1 MYDYFKGTLRSK
13 SPVRVVLDVNGVGYE
28 FTVPVSTF
36 QALPDVEA
44 QVSLLAYFHVTENS
58 QQLIGFLSETER
70 SLFKLLIAI
79 SGIGPKMALSVLSG
93 IGVDQFREA
102 VISGDIDTLTGI
114 SGVGR
119 KTAERLIIELRE
131 KIVLLQG
138 QELPLDRKGG
148 VQKKMSLEDDSITA
162 LMVLGYKRV
171 EAGQAVKKVFQTSG
185 KKQKELAV
193 EDVVRESFKY
203 L

>member
-13 SPVRVVLDVNGVGYE
+13 SPVRVVLDVNGIGYE

>member
-13 SPVRVVLDVNGVGYE
+13 SPVRVVLDVNGIGYE

-36 QALPDVEA
+36 QALPDGEA
-44 QVSLLAYFHVTENS
+44 QVTLLAYLHVTENN
-58 QQLIGFLSETER
+58 QQLIGFLTETER

-79 SGIGPKMALSVLSG
+79 SGIGPKMALSVISG
-93 IGVDQFREA
+93 MGVDQFREA
-102 VISGDIDTLTGI
+102 VISGDIETLTGI

-119 KTAERLIIELRE
+119 KTAERLIVELRE

-138 QELPLDRKGG
+138 QESFSDRKGG
-148 VQKKMSLEDDSITA
+148 VQKKMSLEDDSVAA
-162 LMVLGYKRV
+162 LMVLGYKRA
-171 EAGQAVKKVFQTSG
+171 EAGHAVKRVFETVG
-185 KKQKELAV
+185 KKQKDISV
-193 EDVVRESFKY
+193 EDVVRESFKF